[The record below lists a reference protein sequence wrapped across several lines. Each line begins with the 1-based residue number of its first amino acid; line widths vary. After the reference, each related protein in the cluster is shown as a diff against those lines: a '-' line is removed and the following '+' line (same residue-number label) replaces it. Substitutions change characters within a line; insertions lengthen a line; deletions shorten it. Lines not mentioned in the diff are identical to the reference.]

1 MGAPRKHPAKDAVET
16 IERLAGQGYAI
27 IGIAKNLG
35 VSKETFKKW
44 CEEDGTLQEAF
55 ENGRE
60 TQRQALIA
68 LIVQSAVMNKP
79 ANANAMFLLKT
90 MHGWPL
96 IQAGAWFLGCRSRAP
111 SRAICAL
118 TPKGSR

>member
-27 IGIAKNLG
+27 IGIAKHLG

-79 ANANAMFLLKT
+79 ANRMPCF
-90 MHGWPL
+90 
-96 IQAGAWFLGCRSRAP
+96 S
-111 SRAICAL
+111 
-118 TPKGSR
+118 